1 MSLFACRCRH
11 SGHRTLNHR
20 RDALDV
26 RDELGVQ
33 SHVEAVG
40 SHCSSGIVDGLDDHT
55 KDRESGSFDGWRL
68 WGLAREVTASM
79 VEAWACAVFNTGRTL
94 VSTNLATF
102 TVWLAATAKARST
115 LEFNVLIA
123 SAFSPVYRPGQWPC
137 SGKAK

>member
-102 TVWLAATAKARST
+102 TVSLAATAKECSK
-115 LEFNVLIA
+115 LEINALMFF
-123 SAFSPVYRPGQWPC
+123 SFSPVDRWGR
-137 SGKAK
+137 GKCF